1 MKNYVR
7 FSGRRQGQER
17 RRATA
22 VVEFAVVLP
31 LLMTMVLGIIE
42 FGYVFMVRQTL
53 QHAAREG
60 CRVAILQTSVNPYA
74 NVTARVADA
83 ISPTGLNTYSVTM
96 THATVVD
103 PVETIEVTVPY
114 ADVSL
119 VGGYFGFSGGTLRG
133 SCSMRK
139 EGSQ

>member
-1 MKNYVR
+1 
-7 FSGRRQGQER
+7 
-17 RRATA
+17 
-22 VVEFAVVLP
+22 
-31 LLMTMVLGIIE
+31 MTMVLGIIE

>member
-1 MKNYVR
+1 MKKYVR
-7 FSGRRQGQER
+7 FSGLGQGQER

-31 LLMTMVLGIIE
+31 LLMTMVFGIIE

-74 NVTARVADA
+74 NVTARITDA
-83 ISPTGLNTYSVTM
+83 MSPTGLTTYAVTM

-119 VGGYFGFSGGTLRG
+119 VGGYFGFSDGTLKG

-139 EGSQ
+139 EGS